1 MTKVLEQL
9 AVSWRR
15 AIGSRERN
23 KGMIDKDDSHAPV
36 DGGANSGAVLAVA
49 QAARRS
55 WCVILRL
62 PESML
67 VRLPDSLVDEIY
79 FFLVDVAD
87 VAMLA
92 CCDRVLA
99 QRFREPSV
107 WSELARLGFS
117 RGRGLVLP
125 AHDASGTSLRQQF
138 KSARHVTSWPST
150 LSTWGFHADMSTHLA
165 ADGIVDVRFVA
176 KSRARSNRCVAGDK
190 PFGCLSG
197 DLVAVP
203 GVTDRP
209 KWRLMRG
216 AYYEVTLCATPHS
229 RRIDTKKPAKNGFR
243 ALNLARPC
251 VAIGLCTS
259 DFVLEGKQP
268 GWDHFSWAFHADDG
282 LRFHGRGIG
291 SAYGRPFVA
300 GDTVGCGVFRRGS
313 DAYVFYTLDGELV
326 DDRHAFALP
335 SDTLDDI
342 YPVLGMDTNRI
353 ACQVNFGTSKPFL
366 FNLDDLL
373 DSPFLAPRAAHKS
386 PFVALKSSF
395 PFLDYSNVT
404 ATPNPDNL
412 EASFAA
418 ESDDEDHPPNV
429 NHEPR
434 I

>member
-1 MTKVLEQL
+1 
-9 AVSWRR
+9 
-15 AIGSRERN
+15 
-23 KGMIDKDDSHAPV
+23 MIDDSLVAPADDVP
-36 DGGANSGAVLAVA
+36 SGSAVLAVA
-49 QAARRS
+49 EAERRS

-62 PESML
+62 PESLL

-79 FFLVDVAD
+79 FFLVDVTD
-87 VAMLA
+87 VAALA
-92 CCDRVLA
+92 CCGRVLA

-117 RGRGLVLP
+117 RGRGLTLP
-125 AHDASGTSLRQQF
+125 AHDASGASLRQQF

-150 LSTWGFHADMSTHLA
+150 LSTWGFHADMSTRLA
-165 ADGIVDVRFVA
+165 EDGIVEVRFVA
-176 KSRARSNRCVAGDK
+176 KTRSRSNRCVAGDK
-190 PFGCLSG
+190 PFGCLNG

-216 AYYEVTLCATPHS
+216 AYYEVTLCVTPHS
-229 RRIDTKKPAKNGFR
+229 RRIDTKKPAKIGFR

-251 VAIGLCTS
+251 VAVGLCTS

-300 GDTVGCGVFRRGS
+300 GDTVGCGVFRRGQ

-335 SDTLDDI
+335 NDTVNDI
-342 YPVLGMDTNRI
+342 YPVIGMDTNRI
-353 ACQVNFGTSKPFL
+353 ACQVNFGTSRPFL
-366 FNLDDLL
+366 FNLDSLL

-386 PFVALKSSF
+386 PFPGLKSSF
-395 PFLDYSNVT
+395 PFLDYSDVT
-404 ATPNPDNL
+404 ATVYPDNL
-412 EASFAA
+412 EASLAVDL
-418 ESDDEDHPPNV
+418 DDEDAPSNL
-429 NHEPR
+429 NQEPR